1 MPSLATAAAL
11 TAAGAA
17 LAAVAV
23 VPAVAPPGAADPPPG
38 RSSPA
43 STTSSSPAARWTWPL
58 APRPAVL
65 RGFDDVGRYA
75 PGHRGVD
82 LAAAPG
88 QAVLAAAAGTVVF
101 AGAVAG
107 RGVLV
112 LEHADG
118 LRSSY
123 EPVVPGA
130 PVGTAVR
137 AGDVVATLAASPA
150 HCGAVTCLHLG
161 VRRGETYLDP
171 LLLLLPAG
179 PPVLL
184 PLGRPG

>member
-1 MPSLATAAAL
+1 VSSLATAAAL
-11 TAAGAA
+11 TVAVAA
-17 LAAVAV
+17 LATVAAPTPSAGPSRTPSPPV
-23 VPAVAPPGAADPPPG
+23 VAA
-38 RSSPA
+38 
-43 STTSSSPAARWTWPL
+43 TSAPAARWAWPL

-65 RGFDDVGRYA
+65 RGFDEVGRYA
-75 PGHRGVD
+75 AGHRGAD
-82 LAAAPG
+82 LAADPG
-88 QAVLAAAAGTVVF
+88 QPVLAPAPGTVVF

-112 LEHADG
+112 LEHAGG

-123 EPVVPGA
+123 EPVVAGVAVGA
-130 PVGTAVR
+130 VVR
-137 AGDVVATLAASPA
+137 AGDVVAALAATPA
-150 HCGAVTCLHLG
+150 HCGAAACLHLG

-171 LLLLLPAG
+171 LLLLLPAD